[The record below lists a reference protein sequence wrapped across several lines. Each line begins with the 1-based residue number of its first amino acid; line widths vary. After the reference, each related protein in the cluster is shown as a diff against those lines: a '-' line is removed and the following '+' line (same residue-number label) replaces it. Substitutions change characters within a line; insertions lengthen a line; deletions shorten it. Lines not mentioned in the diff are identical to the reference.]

1 MSATATAP
9 KSFSYNPD
17 APAWEPSAEAM
28 AKVDAAM
35 AAASATISA
44 AATDAFVPRP
54 KPIIIAL
61 DREVRLFPMKE
72 PRTKGIDE
80 VLGWLGM
87 IVTDGDEDS
96 VPKDFPKEKVYDY
109 GCHYNDYRLES
120 CLRSMPGYADPTL
133 EELGNFPK
141 NIQDYFW
148 LDDGLK
154 DEHPWRAL
162 CRLTTGLFVY
172 VRASC
177 TYSGFGCMGGI
188 SIYAAKHPQTLVDH
202 GMTEEDRRRFARIFN
217 KPSAA
222 AKKPAY
228 ASAAGSAGASQLN
241 RPSKMGGGGS
251 SSDINRPSKGP
262 LATASGGALKKPTVA
277 LKKPTPARYPM
288 PATVP
293 AATARPPAPQ
303 PAGGVPLRPY
313 KATPKK

>member
-1 MSATATAP
+1 MSATAPAP
-9 KSFSYNPD
+9 KFTYNPN
-17 APAWEPSAEAM
+17 APAWEPSTDAM
-28 AKVDAAM
+28 SKVEAAM
-35 AAASATISA
+35 AVATEKIAAAALAGFTPIPVVQTETFAEMCAKIA
-44 AATDAFVPRP
+44 AATDEHRAEVAAATAVAAAEAIAPRP

-72 PRTKGIDE
+72 PRTKGIDD

-87 IVTDGDEDS
+87 IVTNGDEDS

-120 CLRSMPGYADPTL
+120 CLRPMPGFADPTP
-133 EELGNFPK
+133 EELGDFPK

-177 TYSGFGCMGGI
+177 TYSGFECMGGI

-217 KPSAA
+217 KHKGIIGSAKA
-222 AKKPAY
+222 P
-228 ASAAGSAGASQLN
+228 AGSAAKPFNAKAPLVPATGSGRQTTARIPAS
-241 RPSKMGGGGS
+241 RPS
-251 SSDINRPSKGP
+251 
-262 LATASGGALKKPTVA
+262 T
-277 LKKPTPARYPM
+277 YPK

-293 AATARPPAPQ
+293 
-303 PAGGVPLRPY
+303 
-313 KATPKK
+313 KK